1 MKIYLKFNHQEDTLI
16 KALDCPVTA
25 KELNNQLQEIFM
37 RFMSDDNLQSQS
49 ELSEMIHNEVD
60 YSAILYMATKYLSSN
75 INKIMITGMLREML
89 EDDEDI

>member
-1 MKIYLKFNHQEDTLI
+1 MKIYLKFNHQADTLI
-16 KALDCPVTA
+16 EALDCPVTS
-25 KELNNQLQEIFM
+25 KELISQIQDIFM

-49 ELSEMIHNEVD
+49 ELSEMIHNEMD